1 MVNVIT
7 QLFKYMVALI
17 MAIYTIRCFTVFSV
31 KKEKKKRRIYR
42 SQNFLMLWIHLMLYT
57 IIFLNE
63 KSMYVLVFYGA
74 QLCFF
79 IVALF
84 MYNNIYRNASKLLI
98 NNMFFLMMIGFV
110 MLTRL
115 DMTLAVKQFLIA
127 VASVAFSLTVP
138 VIVEK
143 VGFLSRLGIV
153 YGIIGL
159 GVVGSV
165 FIFGTKVYGATNW
178 ISIAGIGFQP
188 SELAK
193 IIFVFFVAALLARS
207 VQFVDVVK
215 VSVAAAAHVLI
226 LVVQKDLGA
235 AMLYKNTSLKQ
246 IMLTSALAGV
256 HVLML
261 VVEKDLGAAVIFF
274 VTYIVMLY
282 VATRRAMWPLMGL
295 AAGAGA
301 SVVAYHLFDHVK
313 RRVVAWKDPW
323 GNYNDA
329 GYQIA
334 QSLFA
339 IGTGGWFGMGLY
351 QGMPKDI
358 PVRESDFIFAVIAE
372 ELGGFFAICLIL
384 VFMSCFIMFIN
395 ISLRLTNN
403 FYKLLAIGLSI
414 AYGFQLFLCIGGV
427 IKFIPHTGV
436 TLPLISYG
444 GSSILSTIIVFAVI
458 QGLYLLKQKEVKEI
472 EEKRRESEQRQ
483 WNDQTRV

>member
-42 SQNFLMLWIHLMLYT
+42 SQNFLMLLIHFMLYT

-84 MYNNIYRNASKLLI
+84 MYNNIYRNASRLLI

-127 VASVAFSLTVP
+127 VASVAFSLAVP

-143 VGFLSRLGIV
+143 VGFLSRLGIG
-153 YGIIGL
+153 YGILGL

-178 ISIAGIGFQP
+178 VSI
-188 SELAK
+188 
-193 IIFVFFVAALLARS
+193 V
-207 VQFVDVVK
+207 
-215 VSVAAAAHVLI
+215 
-226 LVVQKDLGA
+226 A

-246 IMLTSALAGV
+246 IIITSVIAAV

-282 VATRRAMWPLMGL
+282 VASRRVMWPLLGL
-295 AAGAGA
+295 AAGSGA
-301 SVVAYHLFDHVK
+301 SVVAYHLFAHVK
-313 RRVVAWKDPW
+313 RRVIAWKDPW

-458 QGLYLLKQKEVKEI
+458 QGLYLLKQKEVKQI

-483 WNDQTRV
+483 RLDQTHL

>member
-127 VASVAFSLTVP
+127 VV
-138 VIVEK
+138 
-143 VGFLSRLGIV
+143 SRLGIV

-193 IIFVFFVAALLARS
+193 IIFVFFV
-207 VQFVDVVK
+207 
-215 VSVAAAAHVLI
+215 
-226 LVVQKDLGA
+226 A

>member
-1 MVNVIT
+1 
-7 QLFKYMVALI
+7 
-17 MAIYTIRCFTVFSV
+17 
-31 KKEKKKRRIYR
+31 
-42 SQNFLMLWIHLMLYT
+42 
-57 IIFLNE
+57 
-63 KSMYVLVFYGA
+63 
-74 QLCFF
+74 
-79 IVALF
+79 
-84 MYNNIYRNASKLLI
+84 
-98 NNMFFLMMIGFV
+98 
-110 MLTRL
+110 
-115 DMTLAVKQFLIA
+115 
-127 VASVAFSLTVP
+127 
-138 VIVEK
+138 
-143 VGFLSRLGIV
+143 
-153 YGIIGL
+153 
-159 GVVGSV
+159 
-165 FIFGTKVYGATNW
+165 
-178 ISIAGIGFQP
+178 
-188 SELAK
+188 
-193 IIFVFFVAALLARS
+193 
-207 VQFVDVVK
+207 
-215 VSVAAAAHVLI
+215 
-226 LVVQKDLGA
+226 
-235 AMLYKNTSLKQ
+235 MLYKNTSLKQ
-246 IMLTSALAGV
+246 IVITSVIAAV

-282 VATRRAMWPLMGL
+282 VASRRVMWPLLGL
-295 AAGAGA
+295 AAGSGA

-313 RRVVAWKDPW
+313 RRVIAWKDPW

-458 QGLYLLKQKEVKEI
+458 QGLYLLKQKEVKQI

-483 WNDQTRV
+483 RLDQTHL